1 MCRQHVQKPG
11 DSELPFLRSCDL
23 NPPTKG
29 TSMCKYDEKHLA
41 SDWDQVFGTGAS
53 RKSSYSDCG
62 ITELHSSVRHGAF
75 LDSCLSLRDCLRS
88 DSGLVAQYFNL
99 CVAGFLLA

>member
-53 RKSSYSDCG
+53 RKSSDCG

-75 LDSCLSLRDCLRS
+75 LDLCFKPQGLSKIRLRA
-88 DSGLVAQYFNL
+88 SGPVF
-99 CVAGFLLA
+99 